1 MSMNEDPIT
10 VETTVDA
17 PIKTVWE
24 CWTNP
29 KHITRWAFGSDDWET
44 PEAENDLR
52 EGGTFKTVMAA
63 KDGSASF
70 DFTGTYTL
78 VIDQKVI
85 EYELDDGRQVRT
97 LFKET
102 PDGVLI
108 TQTFDP
114 ENENP
119 IDMQRTGWQSIL
131 DNFKQHTEAHLD

>member
-1 MSMNEDPIT
+1 MNEDTIT
-10 VETTVDA
+10 VKTTVDA

-24 CWTNP
+24 CWIHP
-29 KHITRWAFGSDDWET
+29 KHITRWAFGSDDWEA

-78 VIDQKVI
+78 VIDQKAI

-97 LFKET
+97 IFKEM
-102 PDGVLI
+102 PDGVRI

-114 ENENP
+114 ENENS
-119 IDMQRTGWQSIL
+119 IDMQRTGWQTIL